1 MKIQYSKKEIKEL
14 ILNNDFVEITFD
26 VKNIKNKTSKIE
38 LIAFERKLKFELIYI
53 NKKYDYLHD
62 EIDPI
67 MLQIMNSDNKLLAT
81 LKIEPFQDL
90 LYLPK
95 QTTNDYDDL
104 ILIIVPK
111 NKVGLKSEFN
121 IDTLENYG
129 FLLFKVV

>member
-67 MLQIMNSDNKLLAT
+67 MLQVINSDNELLTT

-90 LYLPK
+90 MYLPK
-95 QTTNDYDDL
+95 QTTNDYEDL
-104 ILIIVPK
+104 VLVIVPK
-111 NKVGLKSEFN
+111 NKSGLKSDFN